1 MRAQTS
7 QHVTQLLVAWSNG
20 DEAALES
27 LTPLIYDELRR
38 LARHYMKDESPGH
51 TLQATALVHEAY
63 LQLIEQKQVKWQNRA
78 HFFAISAKLMRRVLV
93 SMARARHA
101 HKRGGASAP
110 LSLDEASVFS
120 QDRAAE
126 LVALDDALK
135 ALEELDKRKS
145 QVVEMRFFGGLSVEE
160 TAEVLKVSPDTVMR
174 DWKRAKAWLYSELS
188 RTGTSRPWPSPSLSS
203 DQSKT

>member
-1 MRAQTS
+1 M
-7 QHVTQLLVAWSNG
+7 LVAWSNG

-101 HKRGGASAP
+101 TSAEARARRFPSTKR
-110 LSLDEASVFS
+110 
-120 QDRAAE
+120 
-126 LVALDDALK
+126 
-135 ALEELDKRKS
+135 
-145 QVVEMRFFGGLSVEE
+145 RFFL
-160 TAEVLKVSPDTVMR
+160 
-174 DWKRAKAWLYSELS
+174 
-188 RTGTSRPWPSPSLSS
+188 RTGRRSW
-203 DQSKT
+203 